1 MTETLLITLAV
12 SQVIVLFFICMPY
25 YGKVMIELGLRKNS
39 GWITEHP
46 EFTRHKL
53 LEKFHSYFHYVLG
66 VVTSVMIINYV
77 WISPGTVHFLW
88 LLLVPLG
95 VSLSAFLL
103 FTAALQRLVIKTIP
117 APDRIKASLDDRRL
131 SSLVPMWVVYL
142 GVACLFILFGIYS
155 GAIVTEVI
163 NIEIATERLIGL
175 SGFIVL
181 WVGILIYTVK
191 RKHSEME
198 LIFKENG
205 RKYELWQIVVTLY
218 LGVFVGIWR
227 ILGDFYG
234 INLFSDNSFFIVG
247 GFSVQLLLLHGYFKI
262 KGNPETLGRK
272 EKYG

>member
-1 MTETLLITLAV
+1 MKSIMLI
-12 SQVIVLFFICMPY
+12 SS
-25 YGKVMIELGLRKNS
+25 S
-39 GWITEHP
+39 GP
-46 EFTRHKL
+46 VYFT
-53 LEKFHSYFHYVLG
+53 
-66 VVTSVMIINYV
+66 VTFS
-77 WISPGTVHFLW
+77 
-88 LLLVPLG
+88 
-95 VSLSAFLL
+95 
-103 FTAALQRLVIKTIP
+103 
-117 APDRIKASLDDRRL
+117 
-131 SSLVPMWVVYL
+131 
-142 GVACLFILFGIYS
+142 FILFGIYS